1 MKPDPRDTYRVYVQ
15 ALARETLGL
24 DPDEDLTVEANG
36 DIPIR
41 LGSAMYRISVLEQ
54 DPPLVRVWSRILH
67 HVEGSAELLEEIN
80 DLNRGI
86 VSARVFF
93 VKDDDAATGRVV
105 AATEIPAETMD
116 LGDLAHA
123 CSAIASLADWVDTTL
138 MIRFGGRTAFAEGDG
153 TDA

>member
-1 MKPDPRDTYRVYVQ
+1 VLPDPRDTYRAYVQ

-24 DPDEDLTVEANG
+24 GPDDELTVEANG

-41 LGSAMYRISVLEQ
+41 LGSAMYRISVLDQ
-54 DPPLVRVWSRILH
+54 DPPLVRVWSRILQ
-67 HVEGSAELLEEIN
+67 HVEGSTELLEEIN

-105 AATEIPAETMD
+105 AATEIPAESMD

-138 MIRFGGRTAFAEGDG
+138 MIRFGGRTAFSDGDG
-153 TDA
+153 TDT

>member
-1 MKPDPRDTYRVYVQ
+1 MQPDSRDTYRAYVQ

-24 DPDEDLTVEANG
+24 GPEDELTVEANG

-41 LGSAMYRISVLEQ
+41 LGSAMYRISVLDQ
-54 DPPLVRVWSRILH
+54 DPPLVRVWSRILQ
-67 HVEGSAELLEEIN
+67 HVESSAELLEEIN

-138 MIRFGGRTAFAEGDG
+138 MIRFGGRTSFADGDDS
-153 TDA
+153 DA